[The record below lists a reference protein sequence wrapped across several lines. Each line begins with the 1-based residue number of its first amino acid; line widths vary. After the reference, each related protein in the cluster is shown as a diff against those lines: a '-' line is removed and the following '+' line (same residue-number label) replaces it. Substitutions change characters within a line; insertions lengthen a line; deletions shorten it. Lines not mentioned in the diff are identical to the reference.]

1 MPKAQVEA
9 QKEATNNI
17 QSGFEECLP
26 SGRPARLGQ
35 VWSSGIS
42 GAVSHDGA
50 LLRSVENVLRGAF
63 VASGCRAWSGDK
75 AEFGSRGLS
84 LQLVTNHSDVHPSRG
99 ATLGGSRNPS
109 GIFCRVCEVRLN
121 LHRFQVCID
130 SWALSQE
137 YNSWGA

>member
-50 LLRSVENVLRGAF
+50 LLRSVEIVLRGAF
-63 VASGCRAWSGDK
+63 VASGCRAWSADK
-75 AEFGSRGLS
+75 ARFGSRGLS
-84 LQLVTNHSDVHPSRG
+84 LVTNHSDVHPFRR
-99 ATLGGSRNPS
+99 ATEGGGRNLP
-109 GIFCRVCEVRLN
+109 GIFCCCESTNV
-121 LHRFQVCID
+121 V
-130 SWALSQE
+130 
-137 YNSWGA
+137 GV